1 MYKNDCMEKKK
12 KKEKRRALFC
22 YSRQWKQLHDKASF
36 LEKIPALLVLLA
48 GNNGAF
54 LTNFSFANC

>member
-1 MYKNDCMEKKK
+1 MAKDGAKMNHKQKGRARCQW
-12 KKEKRRALFC
+12 KRL
-22 YSRQWKQLHDKASF
+22 YSRTGF
-36 LEKIPALLVLLA
+36 LEERPALPVLLA

>member
-1 MYKNDCMEKKK
+1 MYVKKGQK
-12 KKEKRRALFC
+12 GRALFC
-22 YSRQWKQLHDKASF
+22 YSCQWKQLDDKASF
-36 LEKIPALLVLLA
+36 LEKSPALLVLLA